1 MSKINGSFKE
11 DNLHLINKIGQNK
24 FPSLKKEIVY
34 DMTRDR
40 YYLYEKDI
48 NKFFPSNSFGKKLFK
63 ISSDNLGKLTYEERL
78 KKNLIEKVEIKK
90 DNNLYHPRMKYF
102 DGFTQI
108 PRPLVKPSFISNVES
123 RNKRQTLQSQAQ
135 ILNYIKRNKSLIT
148 NNKYREVLNRNINN
162 KYAPPKDLN
171 YYSNS
176 IADCLNNR
184 YRKEQTNKMI
194 QFINKSMND
203 EDLNINTKN
212 SLNRFKNKLLI
223 NSNKDEINGVNI
235 IKPNKIFQKRY
246 RIFSNVM
253 FITPLRQSKSEHDL
267 RINSSSYRSLYNS
280 INNNKL
286 TKLIERENNAIKN
299 RNKSSNRNR
308 YKTKPYTI
316 LNLKNE
322 FNLFKPEKQEFK
334 KRESKR
340 YDTEEEY
347 KDIQNKT
354 NVHSRGKMNKD
365 YNKEKTYIN
374 ILKKDPNKKKPT
386 ILLKKGNPNYK
397 SMKDVYKK
405 EIEMLKFV
413 NPELMKREEYENEK
427 RDRFLKRKIDK
438 IRKISAIKEKYNKVK
453 KSRIN
458 STATYLVKE
467 LEN

>member
-1 MSKINGSFKE
+1 MSKMNGSFKE
-11 DNLHLINKIGQNK
+11 DNLNLINKIGQNR
-24 FPSLKKEIVY
+24 FPSLKKEIVH
-34 DMTRDR
+34 DITRDR
-40 YYLYEKDI
+40 YYLYEKDS
-48 NKFFPSNSFGKKLFK
+48 NKFFHSNSFGKKLFK

-78 KKNLIEKVEIKK
+78 KKNLIEKVELKK

-108 PRPLVKPSFISNVES
+108 PRPLVKPSFISNIES

-148 NNKYREVLNRNINN
+148 NNKYKEVLSRNINN

-253 FITPLRQSKSEHDL
+253 FITPLRKSKSEHDL
-267 RINSSSYRSLYNS
+267 LVNSSSYRSLYNS

-286 TKLIERENNAIKN
+286 TKLIEREDNTIKN

-308 YKTKPYTI
+308 HKAKPSTI

-322 FNLFKPEKQEFK
+322 YNLFKPEKQEFK
-334 KRESKR
+334 KSESKR

-347 KDIQNKT
+347 KDIENKT

-374 ILKKDPNKKKPT
+374 ILKKDTNKKKPT
-386 ILLKKGNPNYK
+386 IVLKKGNPNFK
-397 SMKDVYKK
+397 SMKDVYIK
-405 EIEMLKFV
+405 EIEMMKLV
-413 NPELMKREEYENEK
+413 NPDLMKREEYENEK
-427 RDRFLKRKIDK
+427 RDGFLKRKIDK
-438 IRKISAIKEKYNKVK
+438 NRKISAIKEKYNKAK
-453 KSRIN
+453 SSRIN
-458 STATYLVKE
+458 SAATYLVKE